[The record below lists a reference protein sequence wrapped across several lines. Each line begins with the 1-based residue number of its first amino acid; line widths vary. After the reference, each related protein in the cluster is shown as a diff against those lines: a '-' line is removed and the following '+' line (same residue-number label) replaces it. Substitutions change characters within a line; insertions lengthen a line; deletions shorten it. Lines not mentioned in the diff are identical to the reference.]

1 MSKTTAIVLAAGKG
15 TRMKSDIPKVLH
27 HVAGAPMIDHVVQ
40 AALDAGADDAVVVVG
55 HRRDLVETHLAERF
69 GDRVRTAV
77 QAEQKGTG
85 HAVIC
90 ALPELGD
97 ATTALLLYGDTP
109 LVRSDDLQ
117 RLVEVRGDAKVAL
130 ITCHVPE
137 PKGYGRI
144 LRAGGVVTA
153 IREQRDC
160 DADQLKIAEVN
171 PGMYAVDVGFLR
183 EALDALTP
191 DNDQGELYL
200 TDIVSMA
207 AKRRS
212 VADCDAD
219 HRTLVG
225 VNDRSQLAAAEDDLY
240 RRIGNDLRRAGCTI
254 RSSARIDVGVEVG
267 SDAIVEHNV
276 VLRGKTRIG
285 PKARI
290 DVGCVLEDVEVAT
303 EAYLKPYTV
312 ASEAKIGERAQ
323 AGPFA
328 HLRPQSQLDEEAKI
342 GNFVE
347 MKKTRLRKGAK
358 ASHLAYLGDG
368 DVGENANIGA
378 GTIFCNYD
386 GFQKHK
392 TTIEA
397 GAFIG
402 SDSQIVA
409 PVTIGAGAYVGTGT
423 TVTKDVPAD
432 ALAIGRAK
440 QANKEG
446 YATRLRGRMKAA
458 KEAAQKKSAEEKP

>member
-1 MSKTTAIVLAAGKG
+1 MNKTTAIVLAAGKG
-15 TRMKSDIPKVLH
+15 TRMKSDLPKVLH
-27 HVAGAPMIDHVVQ
+27 RVAGAPMVDHVVQ

-55 HRRDLVETHLAERF
+55 HRRDLVEAHLTERF

-85 HAVIC
+85 HAVMC
-90 ALPELGD
+90 GLPELKD

-109 LVRSDDLQ
+109 LVRSDDLG
-117 RLVEVRGDAKVAL
+117 RLLEVRGQQKVAL
-130 ITCHVPE
+130 ITCKVPD
-137 PKGYGRI
+137 PMGYGRI
-144 LRAGGVVTA
+144 LREGGRVVA

-160 DADQLKIAEVN
+160 NAEQLLVDEVN
-171 PGMYAVDVGFLR
+171 PGMYAVDVAFLR
-183 EALDALTP
+183 EALAALTP
-191 DNDQGELYL
+191 DNEQGELYL
-200 TDIVSMA
+200 TDIVAMA
-207 AKRRS
+207 ARHES

-225 VNDRSQLAAAEDDLY
+225 VNDRAQLSAAEEDLY
-240 RRIGNDLRRAGCTI
+240 RRIGDDLRRAGCTV
-254 RSSARIDVGVEVG
+254 RASARIDVGVEIG
-267 SDAIVEHNV
+267 TDAIIEHGA
-276 VLRGKTRIG
+276 VLRGKTKVG
-285 PKARI
+285 PGARI
-290 DVGCVLEDVEVAT
+290 DVGCVLDDVEVAA

-312 ASEAKIGERAQ
+312 ASESIIGERAQ
-323 AGPFA
+323 TGPFA

-347 MKKTRLRKGAK
+347 VKKTRLRKGAK

-392 TTIEA
+392 TIIEA

-402 SDSQIVA
+402 SDSQLVA

-446 YATRLRGRMKAA
+446 YAPRIKARMKAA
-458 KEAAQKKSAEEKP
+458 KEAAKKAEGS

>member
-15 TRMKSDIPKVLH
+15 TRMKSDLPKVLH
-27 HVAGAPMIDHVVQ
+27 HVAGAPMVDHVVQ

-55 HRRDLVETHLAERF
+55 HRRELVEAHLAERF
-69 GDRVRTAV
+69 GDRVRTAL

-85 HAVIC
+85 HAVMC
-90 ALPELGD
+90 GLPELKD

-109 LVRSDDLQ
+109 LVRAEDLA
-117 RLVEVRGDAKVAL
+117 RLLDVRADHELAL
-130 ITCHVPE
+130 ITCRVPS
-137 PKGYGRI
+137 PTGYGRI
-144 LRAGGVVTA
+144 LREKGRVVA
-153 IREQRDC
+153 IVEQRDC
-160 DADQLKIAEVN
+160 SAEQLYIDEVN
-171 PGMYAVDVGFLR
+171 PGMYAVDVAFLR
-183 EALDALTP
+183 KALDALTP

-200 TDIVSMA
+200 TDIVAMA
-207 AKRRS
+207 AEHQS

-225 VNDRSQLAAAEDDLY
+225 VNDRAQLSSAEDDLY
-240 RRIGNDLRRAGCTI
+240 RRIGDDLRRAGCTI
-254 RSSARIDVGVEVG
+254 RGTARIDVGVEVG
-267 SDAIVEHNV
+267 ADAVIEHGA
-276 VLRGKTRIG
+276 VLRGKTTIG
-285 PKARI
+285 PGARV
-290 DVGCVLEDVEVAT
+290 DVGCVLDDVSVAA

-312 ASEAKIGERAQ
+312 ACEAIIGERAQ

-392 TTIEA
+392 TVIEA

-402 SDSQIVA
+402 SDSQLVA

-440 QANKEG
+440 QSNKEG
-446 YATRLRGRMKAA
+446 YASRLKGRMKAA
-458 KEAAQKKSAEEKP
+458 KEAAAKKEA